1 MSFFSL
7 HHGLAFCEEKRS
19 DLSTDLRCVCKGR
32 KLKTKC
38 LTSVHVTWVVHTS
51 YTPPCPFQ
59 THRNTEACT
68 HATCYFET
76 QKPGSKTDNARKY
89 RLAWSTIPAAVHEN
103 LLPTCIHQMTPTTA
117 HIQTFP
123 QTHTGMHIYAYTP
136 KDTSSFPW
144 CPIFALKTRQSLAKC
159 STPTAPAAVCW
170 FHTLW
175 LPTPALCCT
184 SLCGCSRLVA
194 QSLVW
199 CKYLHALW
207 EEHSALASRGRLSA
221 YLFWNSK
228 QRGEQRREKAR

>member
-1 MSFFSL
+1 MEY
-7 HHGLAFCEEKRS
+7 H
-19 DLSTDLRCVCKGR
+19 
-32 KLKTKC
+32 
-38 LTSVHVTWVVHTS
+38 
-51 YTPPCPFQ
+51 PCCCS
-59 THRNTEACT
+59 RE
-68 HATCYFET
+68 
-76 QKPGSKTDNARKY
+76 
-89 RLAWSTIPAAVHEN
+89 PAAHVHSPDDTHHSTYTA
-103 LLPTCIHQMTPTTA
+103 LTTNS
-117 HIQTFP
+117 HR
-123 QTHTGMHIYAYTP
+123 MHIYAYTP

-199 CKYLHALW
+199 CKYLHAPW